1 LGCGDLQKFAA
12 GAIRRGA
19 VQKVEVTQKAA
30 GWRALLANDEISQSL
45 KVLGLYIYTSS
56 CHPASSQLKT

>member
-12 GAIRRGA
+12 GAIRPGD

-45 KVLGLYIYTSS
+45 KVLGSILRVATQR
-56 CHPASSQLKT
+56 PAN